1 MPRHIAWVGAA
12 SERGVQDRV
21 LLELVESAL
30 GLGIAWLS
38 VQEPSPERALER
50 HRDALGARGV
60 LVHAGGS
67 RTRADVQRD
76 ASLHVLLAEPCSGRA
91 ELVDAVRRLAEQGLS
106 PEEVDEETI
115 GEALAVPDVDLLV
128 VTGGDHR
135 VPDLLLWQ
143 AAYAE
148 IVFLADPWP
157 DVGRTHFE
165 AAIAEYQLRDRRYG
179 GLVAS
184 R

>member
-12 SERGVQDRV
+12 SERDVSDRV
-21 LLELVESAL
+21 VLELVESAL
-30 GLGIAWLS
+30 GRGIAWLS

-50 HRDALGARGV
+50 HRDTLFARGV
-60 LVHAGGS
+60 LVHAGGL
-67 RTRADVQRD
+67 RTRADVERD
-76 ASLHVLLAEPCSGRA
+76 ASLHVVLAEPCSGRA
-91 ELVDAVRRLAEQGLS
+91 ELVDAVRRLAERGLS
-106 PEEVDEETI
+106 PAEVDEETI
-115 GEALAVPDVDLLV
+115 GEVLAVPDVDLLV

-148 IVFLADPWP
+148 IVFLPDPWP
-157 DVGRTHFE
+157 EVGRAHFD
-165 AAIAEYQLRDRRYG
+165 AAIAEYQQRDRRYG